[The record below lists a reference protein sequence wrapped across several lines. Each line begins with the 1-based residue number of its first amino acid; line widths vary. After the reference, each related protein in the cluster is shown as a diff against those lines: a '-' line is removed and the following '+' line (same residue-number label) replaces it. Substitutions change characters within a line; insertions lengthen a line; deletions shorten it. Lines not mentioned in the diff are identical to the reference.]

1 MNKKSTYMD
10 DLQIL
15 LILSFADTK
24 PTIMF
29 IIFWD
34 FLWLIKFSFHRKWN
48 KASLLKIHW
57 YIRVAS
63 QVAKQLKT

>member
-29 IIFWD
+29 IIF
-34 FLWLIKFSFHRKWN
+34 
-48 KASLLKIHW
+48 
-57 YIRVAS
+57 
-63 QVAKQLKT
+63 